1 MNDARSLKLW
11 KRRST
16 GQPRGFRQAGPTNRL
31 ALIIMTCKKTL
42 HRSIR
47 LNLLLTLAMAVCT
60 HAQSTAMPRL
70 EKDGGH
76 YHLLVD
82 GKPYLILG
90 AQVHNSSGY
99 PQALQAAWP
108 AIHAIHCNTVMV
120 PVYWEAIEP
129 REGAFDFTTV
139 DADVNQ
145 ARVEGVRLVLSWF
158 GTWKNGAMTY
168 VPSWVKNN
176 PAVYPPMLDAGHRPV
191 EALSPMSDASRE
203 RDGLAF
209 AAFLR
214 HLKQIDG
221 DTHTVILIQVEN
233 EAGTLGTD
241 RDYSSGA
248 DVAFNGPVPAEVLTS
263 LSRQTT
269 ANATWPRVFA
279 ERAPE
284 AFTAYYTARYME
296 SVAAAGKAVYPLPMY
311 INVWPREQPGLLRP
325 GFSSPSG
332 GAVAWLLNLWK
343 RLAPHIDVIA
353 PDIYDENEGSYQNL
367 LTLYSRP
374 DNPLFV
380 PETGGSINHAK
391 NMFLTLA
398 SSNDLG
404 ISMFGLDG
412 VNAEDLKAYKG
423 WGSEMAMNFALVGPA
438 ASLWQRLRDSG
449 QMQAAIE
456 EEGLFNPTLTFDD
469 FDVAVRFGPVRDGY
483 GGPRGRGNPQRNGRV
498 LVGEL
503 GSGEF
508 LLAGMNANIVFAPRL
523 GAAQS
528 KAMFVAVEEGHFE
541 AGEWHT
547 DRLLNGD
554 ETAFGVTL
562 PAKGQTLK
570 VKVRAY

>member
-1 MNDARSLKLW
+1 MIMTTCHKPL
-11 KRRST
+11 RRSI
-16 GQPRGFRQAGPTNRL
+16 Q
-31 ALIIMTCKKTL
+31 
-42 HRSIR
+42 
-47 LNLLLTLAMAVCT
+47 LNLLLMLAAAVCA
-60 HAQSTAMPRL
+60 HAQSKEMPRL
-70 EKDGGH
+70 EKDGSH

-82 GKPYLILG
+82 GKPYFILG

-129 REGAFDFTTV
+129 KEGVFDFTTV
-139 DADVNQ
+139 DADVSQ
-145 ARVEGVRLVLSWF
+145 ARAEGVRLVLSWF

-176 PAVYPPMLDAGHRPV
+176 PAVYPPMLDAAHRPV

-203 RDGLAF
+203 RDGMAF

-221 DTHTVILIQVEN
+221 TTHTVILIQVEN

-248 DVAFNGPVPAEVLTS
+248 DAAFNGPVPAEVLTS
-263 LSRQTT
+263 LNRQPTP
-269 ANATWPRVFA
+269 NATWPKIFA

-311 INVWPREQPGLLRP
+311 INVWPREQQGLLRP

-353 PDIYDENEGSYQNL
+353 PDIYDENEDTYQNL

-398 SSNDLG
+398 LSNDLG

-412 VNAEDLKAYKG
+412 VNPEDLKAYKG
-423 WGSEMAMNFALVGPA
+423 WGSEVAMNFALVGPA

-456 EEGLFNPTLTFDD
+456 EVGLSNPTLTFDD

-483 GGPRGRGNPQRNGRV
+483 GGPRGRGNPQLNGRV

-508 LLAGMNANIVFAPRL
+508 LLAGMNANLLFAPRL
-523 GAAQS
+523 GAAQN
-528 KAMFVAVEEGHFE
+528 KAMLVVVEEGHFE

-562 PAKGQTLK
+562 PAHGQTLK
-570 VKVRAY
+570 VTVRAY